1 MLVDSSIYIK
11 YPLPCLQVRHR
22 SALPLVLRSGIHR
35 APLPEAKA
43 NDHAHIL

>member
-35 APLPEAKA
+35 VSASWSKS
-43 NDHAHIL
+43 